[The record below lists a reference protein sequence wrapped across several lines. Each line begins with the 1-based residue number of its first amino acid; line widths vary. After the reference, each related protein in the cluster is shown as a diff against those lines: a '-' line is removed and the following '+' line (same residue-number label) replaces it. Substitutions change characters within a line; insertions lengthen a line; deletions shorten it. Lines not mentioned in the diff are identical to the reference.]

1 MTGPLPGSG
10 SRILLRR
17 LREIMAGAGTAQ
29 QKLDRIVTVVANNMV
44 AEVCSIYLRR
54 AGELL
59 ELFATEGLN
68 PEAKHNTR
76 LRFGEGVV
84 GDIAANA
91 RPLNLA
97 DAPTHPSFAY
107 RPETGEEIYH
117 SMLGVPV
124 ERSGRVVGVI
134 AVQNRTK
141 RDYTEE
147 EVETLQTVAMV
158 LAELAR
164 TSDLVEPEELQVSP
178 EATLGQ
184 ATRLDGVVL
193 AEGLAKG
200 VAVLHEPRIVIE
212 KSLAEDPGREK
223 ARLKTALDALRAEIA
238 EMLDQSEVSAAGEHR
253 DVLETYQMFARDRG
267 WAMRIEAAIDTGLTA
282 EAAVERVQIDTRRRM
297 SAATDP
303 YLRERQHDLDDLG
316 HRLQRHLSG
325 KPRTAAAENLPE
337 DAVLFARTM
346 GPAELLD
353 YDRRKLKAVVLEE
366 GSANAHVAIVARALD
381 IPVIGRLQGVLDRVE
396 PGDPVV
402 VDGHRGELIIRPGED
417 VLQTFADHLAA
428 REQLRAL
435 YAQRKDQPA
444 ITKDGVRVSLNLN
457 AGLSLDLAHL
467 SAAGADGVGL
477 YRTELYFML
486 RAALPDAEMQTT
498 LYTQVL
504 DQAGEKPVVFR
515 TLDVGG
521 DKVLPYQEHE
531 AEENPA
537 MGWRAIRIGLDRP
550 VLLRQQ
556 LRALLQAGA
565 GRRLDIMFPMIA
577 EVSEFKAAKSILMS
591 EAKRLAT
598 RGVAMPRLLRVGTM
612 LEVPSLAFQLP
623 ALLQLVDFVSIGSND
638 LMQFLFASDRGNPRL
653 AGRYDPLSPPS
664 LSFIRDVA
672 KACNAAKVP
681 IAVCGEMAGH
691 PIEAMALIGIGVT
704 HLSMAATAIGP
715 VKMMV
720 RSLDAGALGRYMAR
734 LLDRPD
740 HSLRGRL
747 MNFAQDHGIAL

>member
-1 MTGPLPGSG
+1 MPAGS

-17 LREIMAGAGTAQ
+17 LREIMAGAGEPQA
-29 QKLDRIVTVVANNMV
+29 KLDRIVTIVANNMV

-54 AGELL
+54 AGDVL

-76 LRFGEGVV
+76 LRFSEGII
-84 GDIAANA
+84 GDVAANA

-97 DAPTHPSFAY
+97 DAPKHPSFAY

-117 SMLGVPV
+117 SMLGVPI
-124 ERSGRVVGVI
+124 ERSGRVIGVI
-134 AVQNRTK
+134 AVQNRTM
-141 RDYTEE
+141 RDYSEE

-158 LAELAR
+158 LAELAS
-164 TSDLVEPEELQVSP
+164 TSDLVEPEELHVAV
-178 EATLGQ
+178 EGTLGQ
-184 ATRLDGVVL
+184 ALRLDGVVF
-193 AEGLAKG
+193 AEGLARG
-200 VAVLHEPRIVIE
+200 IAVLHEPRIVVQ
-212 KSLAEDPGREK
+212 KSLAEDPAKEK
-223 ARLKTALDALRAEIA
+223 QRLNASLEQLRAEIA
-238 EMLDQSEVSAAGEHR
+238 GMLDHSDVSGAGEHR
-253 DVLETYQMFARDRG
+253 DVLETYQMFARDKG
-267 WAMRIEAAIDTGLTA
+267 WAAKIEAAIDTGLTA

-297 SAATDP
+297 SAATDH
-303 YLRERQHDLDDLG
+303 YLRERAHDLDDLA

-337 DAVLFARTM
+337 DAILFARNM

-353 YDRRKLKAVVLEE
+353 YDRRKLKGVVLEE
-366 GSANAHVAIVARALD
+366 GSPNAHVAIVARALD
-381 IPVIGRLQGVLDRVE
+381 IPVIGRVTDALDRVE
-396 PGDPVV
+396 QGDPVV
-402 VDGHRGELIIRPGED
+402 VDGHRGELIVRPGED
-417 VLQTFADHLAA
+417 VLQTFSEHLAA
-428 REQLRAL
+428 RDQLRAL
-435 YAQRKDQPA
+435 YAQLKDQPA
-444 ITKDGVRVSLNLN
+444 ITRDGQRISLNLN

-467 SAAGADGVGL
+467 SATGADGVGL

-486 RAALPDAEMQTT
+486 RANLPDVEQQAQ

-504 DQAGEKPVVFR
+504 DQAGDKPVVFR

-556 LRALLQAGA
+556 LRALLQAGS

-577 EVSEFKAAKSILMS
+577 EVAEFKAAKNILMS
-591 EAKRLAT
+591 EAKRLAA

-623 ALLQLVDFVSIGSND
+623 ALLQLVDFISIGSND

-653 AGRYDPLSPPS
+653 AGRYDPLSPPA
-664 LSFIRDVA
+664 LSFIRNVA
-672 KACNAAKVP
+672 KACTDAKIP
-681 IAVCGEMAGH
+681 LAVCGEMAGH

-704 HLSMAATAIGP
+704 QLSMSATAIGP
-715 VKMMV
+715 VKMMA
-720 RSLDAGALGRYMAR
+720 RSLDTPALSRYMAR

>member
-1 MTGPLPGSG
+1 MTGPLPSGG
-10 SRILLRR
+10 SRVLLRR
-17 LREIMAGAGTAQ
+17 LREIMAATGSAQ
-29 QKLDRIVTVVANNMV
+29 LKLDRIVTLVANNMV

-68 PEAKHNTR
+68 PEAKHRTR
-76 LRFGEGVV
+76 LRFGEGVI
-84 GDIAANA
+84 GDVAANA

-97 DAPTHPSFAY
+97 DAPQHPSFAY

-124 ERSGRVVGVI
+124 ERGGRVVGVI

-141 RDYTEE
+141 RDYSDEE
-147 EVETLQTVAMV
+147 LETLQTVAMV

-164 TSDLVEPEELQVSP
+164 SNELVEQDELQVAP

-184 ATRLDGVVL
+184 ATRLEGVVL

-212 KSLAEDPGREK
+212 KSLAEDTGREK
-223 ARLKTALDALRAEIA
+223 VRLRAALDALRAEIA
-238 EMLDQSEVSAAGEHR
+238 GMLDESDLSGAGEHR
-253 DVLETYQMFARDRG
+253 DVLETYQMFARDKG
-267 WAMRIEAAIDTGLTA
+267 WAARIETAIDSGLTA

-297 SAATDP
+297 SAITDP
-303 YLRERQHDLDDLG
+303 YLRERQHDLDDLA

-325 KPRTAAAENLPE
+325 KPRTSAAENLPD
-337 DAVLFARTM
+337 DAILFARTM

-366 GSANAHVAIVARALD
+366 GSANAHVAIVARALE
-381 IPVIGRLQGVLDRVE
+381 IPVVGRVADALRRVE

-402 VDGHRGELIIRPGED
+402 VDGHRGDLIIRPGED
-417 VLQTFADHLAA
+417 VLQSFADHLAA
-428 REQLRAL
+428 REQLRAV
-435 YAQRKDQPA
+435 YAQLKDQPA
-444 ITKDGVRVSLNLN
+444 ITKDGLRISLNLN

-467 SAAGADGVGL
+467 GATGADGVGL

-486 RAALPDAEMQTT
+486 RSSLPDAEMQAQ

-504 DQAGEKPVVFR
+504 DQAGDKPVVFR

-531 AEENPA
+531 PEENPA

-556 LRALLQAGA
+556 LRALLQAGS

-577 EVSEFKAAKSILMS
+577 EVAEFQAAKNILLS
-591 EAKRLAT
+591 EAKRLAS

-653 AGRYDPLSPPS
+653 AGRYDPMSPPA

-672 KACNAAKVP
+672 KACNAVKVP

-704 HLSMAATAIGP
+704 HLSMTATAVGP

-734 LLDRPD
+734 LLNRGD
-740 HSLRGRL
+740 HSIRGQL
-747 MNFAQDHGIAL
+747 MNFAKDHDIVL

>member
-1 MTGPLPGSG
+1 VSTPTPAG
-10 SRILLRR
+10 SRVLLRR
-17 LREIMAGAGTAQ
+17 LREIMAAPGAAQ
-29 QKLDRIVTVVANNMV
+29 MKLDRIVTVVASNMV

-68 PEAKHNTR
+68 PEAKHLTR
-76 LRFGEGVV
+76 LRFGEGIV
-84 GDIAANA
+84 GDVAANS

-97 DAPTHPSFAY
+97 DAQGHPSFAF

-117 SMLGVPV
+117 SMLGVPIQ
-124 ERSGRVVGVI
+124 RGGRVVGVI

-141 RDYTEE
+141 RDYSEE
-147 EVETLQTVAMV
+147 EVESLQTVAMV
-158 LAELAR
+158 LAELAG
-164 TSDLVEPEELQVSP
+164 TSELVEPDELQVSV
-178 EATLGQ
+178 ESTLGQ
-184 ATRLDGVVL
+184 ALRMGGVVL
-193 AEGLAKG
+193 AEGLARG
-200 VAVLHEPRIVIE
+200 VAVLHEPRIVVE
-212 KSLAEDPGREK
+212 KSLAEDVGLEK
-223 ARLKTALDALRAEIA
+223 RRLKTGLDALRVEIEELLA
-238 EMLDQSEVSAAGEHR
+238 HSDVSGAGEHR

-267 WAMRIEAAIDTGLTA
+267 WATRIEAAIDTGLTA

-297 SAATDP
+297 AAITDH
-303 YLRERQHDLDDLG
+303 YLRERQHDLDDLA
-316 HRLQRHLSG
+316 HRLQRHLAG
-325 KPRTAAAENLPE
+325 KPRTAAAANLPD
-337 DAVLFARTM
+337 DAILFARNM

-381 IPVIGRLQGVLDRVE
+381 IPVVGRIEGVIDRVE
-396 PGDPVV
+396 TGDPVV
-402 VDGHRGELIIRPGED
+402 VDGRRGEIILRPGED

-428 REQLRAL
+428 RDQLRAF
-435 YAQRKDQPA
+435 YAQIKDQPA
-444 ITKDGVRVSLNLN
+444 LTKDGLRVSLNLN

-467 SAAGADGVGL
+467 PATGADGVGL

-486 RAALPDAEMQTT
+486 RAALPDVEMQTQ

-504 DQAGEKPVVFR
+504 DQAGDRPVVFR

-556 LRALLQAGA
+556 LRALLQAGS

-577 EVSEFKAAKSILMS
+577 EVAEFKAAKLILMS

-598 RGVAMPRLLRVGTM
+598 RGVAMPKLLRVGTM

-623 ALLQLVDFVSIGSND
+623 ALLQVVDFVSIGSND

-653 AGRYDPLSPPS
+653 AGRYDPLSPGA

-672 KACNAAKVP
+672 KACAAAKIP
-681 IAVCGEMAGH
+681 LAVCGEMAGH
-691 PIEAMALIGIGVT
+691 PVEAMALIGIGVT
-704 HLSMAATAIGP
+704 QLSMTATAIGP
-715 VKMMV
+715 VKTMT

-734 LLDRPD
+734 LLDLPD

-747 MNFAQDHGIAL
+747 MNFAQDHGIVL